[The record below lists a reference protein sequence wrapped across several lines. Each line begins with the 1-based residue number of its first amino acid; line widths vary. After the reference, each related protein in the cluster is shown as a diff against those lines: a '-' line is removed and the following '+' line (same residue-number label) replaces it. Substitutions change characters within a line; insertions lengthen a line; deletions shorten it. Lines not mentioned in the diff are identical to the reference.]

1 MAHDWQYE
9 RGDRYL
15 PLPARKGVGPI
26 SLCQSRLVLTQ
37 KLPWRGVKLQAA
49 WIGSVKTESPPVQG
63 LEIWEQPCA
72 AMRSICLGGRD
83 A

>member
-26 SLCQSRLVLTQ
+26 RLCQSRLVPTQ

-49 WIGSVKTESPPVQG
+49 WTGSVKTEIPT
-63 LEIWEQPCA
+63 CA
-72 AMRSICLGGRD
+72 KLGNMETAMRSD
-83 A
+83 AEYLSRCADA